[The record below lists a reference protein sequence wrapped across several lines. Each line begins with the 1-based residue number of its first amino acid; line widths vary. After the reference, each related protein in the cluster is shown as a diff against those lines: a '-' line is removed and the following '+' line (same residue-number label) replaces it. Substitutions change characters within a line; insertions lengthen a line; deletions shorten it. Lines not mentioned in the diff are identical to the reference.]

1 MESPSD
7 IRRTT
12 EEVAAGAR
20 PPTLNRPYAFAM
32 ASVSALFLALVGLLG
47 QLVAR
52 ELSVLPALFLRYLA
66 SAVVVLIVLR
76 GDALQTLK
84 AIGRLDWLRV
94 ASVLI
99 SQFCLFYY
107 LAHGSLLIGM
117 LLYNT
122 GPLFSPILARL
133 LLGITFG
140 IRTVVS
146 LLLGFAGVAL
156 VLNPFGETLDSIVL
170 VALASGF
177 FNACSQLAFHQMS
190 HHEESPLRSLFPF
203 YVLLTLSSVVPL
215 PFVWEQT
222 ITALEQLRRWQIL
235 AVVIGLGI
243 FGVLNQY
250 AKSVAYHNVRNPA
263 NLGPFLYLSLVAAAI
278 FDWLLYGQV
287 PNTETLV
294 GGILI
299 LASALTILFGTL
311 MRHKLA
317 HDPPS

>member
-7 IRRTT
+7 TRRTT
-12 EEVAAGAR
+12 EDVAAGAR

-47 QLVAR
+47 QLATR
-52 ELSVLPALFLRYLA
+52 ELSVLPALFPRYLA
-66 SAVVVLIVLR
+66 STVVVLIVLR

-84 AIGRLDWLRV
+84 AIGRLDWLRL

-190 HHEESPLRSLFPF
+190 HLEESPLRSLFPF
-203 YVLLTLSSVVPL
+203 YVLLTLSSVVQL

-222 ITALEQLRRWQIL
+222 ITALEQLRRWQTL
-235 AVVIGLGI
+235 AVVIGLGN
-243 FGVLNQY
+243 FGVLINTQ
-250 AKSVAYHNVRNPA
+250 NPS
-263 NLGPFLYLSLVAAAI
+263 PI
-278 FDWLLYGQV
+278 I
-287 PNTETLV
+287 TCETPQTW
-294 GGILI
+294 GH
-299 LASALTILFGTL
+299 SFTF
-311 MRHKLA
+311 R
-317 HDPPS
+317 S